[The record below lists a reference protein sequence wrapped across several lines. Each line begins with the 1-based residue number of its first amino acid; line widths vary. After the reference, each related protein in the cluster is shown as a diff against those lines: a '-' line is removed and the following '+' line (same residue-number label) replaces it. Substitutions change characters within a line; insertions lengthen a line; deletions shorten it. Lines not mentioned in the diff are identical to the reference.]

1 MEPRIFGVG
10 MAEHQATLDVQVA
23 VGPDSDADEVANAT
37 LQLRRELL
45 HLDVDAVEVP
55 RADEPPPGSKAAD
68 VMALGALVV
77 HIADS
82 QLLAAV
88 VAAVRSW
95 LVGSSRRSIKLELG
109 GDALELTGVSSKEQ
123 RRLTD
128 EWLARHTR

>member
-1 MEPRIFGVG
+1 MD
-10 MAEHQATLDVQVA
+10 EHLTTLSVQVA
-23 VGPDSDADEVANAT
+23 VEPGGDAEEVAQAA

-45 HLDVDAVEVP
+45 ELDVDAVEVP
-55 RADEPPPGSKAAD
+55 QVGKPPPGSRAVD
-68 VMALGALVV
+68 VAALGFLVV
-77 HIADS
+77 INLADS

-95 LVGSSRRSIKLELG
+95 LVGSPRRSIKLQLG

-128 EWLARHTR
+128 EWLARHTNR